1 GFVPNLYAT
10 MAHSENALGNFL
22 TASGAKSS
30 LNNKEKEVINLVVSQ
45 VNDCRYCQSA
55 HTAIGKMNGFTD
67 EQILEIRQGTA
78 SFDTKL
84 DALAKFT
91 YNASVN
97 RGKPSQA
104 VTDALLATG
113 YTKENVVDIVLII
126 SEITVTNYLHGITQ
140 IPIDFPIAPELE
152 LSLA

>member
-1 GFVPNLYAT
+1 
-10 MAHSENALGNFL
+10 
-22 TASGAKSS
+22 
-30 LNNKEKEVINLVVSQ
+30 SQ

-67 EQILEIRQGTA
+67 EQILEIRQGIA